1 MRPAEFANW
10 PDAMNTAV
18 TERRWRNGKHAYVAC
33 PRITGLRGT
42 MAAFES
48 CAQGLLDLVVAWV
61 VATLGWFVVVLERLV
76 VLTFPGGGGP
86 LSLFSD

>member
-1 MRPAEFANW
+1 MRPAEFDNW
-10 PDAMNTAV
+10 LDAVNKEV
-18 TERRWRNGKHAYVAC
+18 IDRRWRNGKRSYVAC

-48 CAQGLLDLVVAWV
+48 CAQGLLDFVVAWV

-76 VLTFPGGGGP
+76 LLTFPGGGGP
-86 LSLFSD
+86 LPLSSD